1 MEPRATTA
9 QPPHFLN
16 KETARMEGK
25 EQLRQKGL
33 GGLKLYAGL
42 HKGLSEEFHKGGRS
56 DEIYSREMCLMAAK
70 ELARTE
76 AQLRNYKPSVAT

>member
-1 MEPRATTA
+1 
-9 QPPHFLN
+9 
-16 KETARMEGK
+16 MEGK
-25 EQLRQKGL
+25 EQLRQKDL

-70 ELARTE
+70 ELIRE
-76 AQLRNYKPSVAT
+76 GQEQKHN

>member
-42 HKGLSEEFHKGGRS
+42 HQGLSEEFHKGG
-56 DEIYSREMCLMAAK
+56 
-70 ELARTE
+70 
-76 AQLRNYKPSVAT
+76 